1 MIELELPF
9 DVSDPADLDALVVE
23 IDHAVDAC
31 FLADVG
37 EALAHAQKAPAEEE
51 DRATA

>member
-1 MIELELPF
+1 VIELELPF
-9 DVSDPADLDALVVE
+9 DVSDPADLDALVDE
-23 IDHAVDAC
+23 IDQAVDAC

-37 EALAHAQKAPAEEE
+37 EALALAHKGADGEE